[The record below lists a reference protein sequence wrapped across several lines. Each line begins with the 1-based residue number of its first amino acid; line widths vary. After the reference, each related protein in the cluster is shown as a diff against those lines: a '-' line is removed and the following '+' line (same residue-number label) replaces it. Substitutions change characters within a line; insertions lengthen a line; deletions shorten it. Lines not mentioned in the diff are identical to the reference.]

1 MVHLFHWLGVF
12 HVKDVKYCRRR
23 NDGFFHCGR
32 VRSGEKAGTNGVSR
46 QRRRSRGLS
55 CNQGAGFDCAADA
68 LTNADDRMNAAAN
81 LAPETVTTARPDR
94 SKQLSSIREP
104 IKADPTNCRQ
114 TKQFIKYFLPMIV
127 ANGESHV
134 VLTELAQRG
143 DGALLADLWATID
156 NLVPRCKRL
165 IRPPSTM
172 TL

>member
-1 MVHLFHWLGVF
+1 
-12 HVKDVKYCRRR
+12 
-23 NDGFFHCGR
+23 
-32 VRSGEKAGTNGVSR
+32 
-46 QRRRSRGLS
+46 
-55 CNQGAGFDCAADA
+55 
-68 LTNADDRMNAAAN
+68 MNATAN

-165 IRPPSTM
+165 IRPTSTM